1 MGQALEEKPWLFL
14 CQGWKWIGVTK
25 PFISKGYYTQPL
37 KDTLIIYKGTINT
50 ASFTSRM
57 NPSVLVELSNYPL
70 RNKGNFSAEASF
82 RGNWISM
89 HPSERQEVSEEIFN
103 SASPKLRQNQMS
115 EMKET

>member
-1 MGQALEEKPWLFL
+1 MIIDESVVKASLIPGKGSSEEIGALPDRR
-14 CQGWKWIGVTK
+14 
-25 PFISKGYYTQPL
+25 

-82 RGNWISM
+82 RGN
-89 HPSERQEVSEEIFN
+89 
-103 SASPKLRQNQMS
+103 
-115 EMKET
+115 